1 VKFEVR
7 NGCFA
12 YREGARQILNGVS
25 FALEPGELTA
35 VLGPNGAG
43 KTTLLRC
50 MTGLLPWRSGASL
63 IDGEDIR
70 AMRRAALW
78 RRLAYVPQARGTASA
93 LRVKEMVLLGRSGR
107 LSALSQPSREDARK
121 AGEAIERLG
130 LEGLRGRL
138 CSQLSGGELQMV
150 LIARALAAEPEMLVL
165 DEPESNLDFKNQL
178 IILETL
184 SDLAAKGMTCVF
196 NTHYP
201 SHALQRAH
209 RSLLLGRDGSWRFGA
224 SDSVI
229 TEKSIASAFGVR
241 AVIGEIETPHNIY
254 RDILPVSLLTME
266 LDTPAEPVREET
278 DMETR
283 IAIIGIIVEDREA
296 AERINE
302 LLHEFG
308 EYVVGRMGMPYPPK
322 NVSIISVIV
331 DAPEDVISALSGRLG
346 MLRGVSIK
354 TTYSKR

>member
-1 VKFEVR
+1 VKFEVK
-7 NGCFA
+7 NGCFS
-12 YREGARQILNGVS
+12 YEKGGRQVLSGVS

-43 KTTLLRC
+43 KTTFLRC
-50 MTGLLPWRSGASL
+50 MTGLLPWRSGESL
-63 IDGEDIR
+63 LDGEPLR
-70 AMRRAALW
+70 SFRPAQLW
-78 RRLAYVPQARGTASA
+78 RRLAYVPQARGAASA
-93 LRVKEMVLLGRSGR
+93 LKVEEMVLLGRSSR
-107 LSALSQPSREDARK
+107 FSALSQPSKEDAGK
-121 AGEAIERLG
+121 AGEAIERLH
-130 LEGLRGRL
+130 LEGLRGRP

-184 SDLAAKGMTCVF
+184 TELAEKGMTCVF

-201 SHALQRAH
+201 AHALQRAH
-209 RSLLLGRDGSWRFGA
+209 RSLLLARDGSWRFGESA
-224 SDSVI
+224 GVI
-229 TEKSIASAFGVR
+229 TEESIASAFGVK

-254 RDILPVSLLTME
+254 KDILPVSVLTME
-266 LDTPAEPVREET
+266 LDAPEEPTGEET
-278 DMETR
+278 EMETR

-308 EYVVGRMGMPYPPK
+308 QYVVGRMGMPYPKK
-322 NVSIISVIV
+322 NVSIISVIM
-331 DAPEDVISALSGRLG
+331 DGPEDVISSLSGRLG